1 MNKRIIPSII
11 FASALTVGLASS
23 AHADIIQTLA
33 YYDSP
38 NGYDFVTTTPPTGST
53 TIGTYAVAIPT
64 GVSVTGITILGAFGN
79 SDVPVTALSDYF
91 LGFAGNETAVE
102 VAQCDSASADCY
114 SNQDANN
121 SWSATLTAAQIAT
134 LAPAFT
140 AGSLDFTYTWGSS
153 PAISDPLSVFTGGTG
168 YDPQYVYA
176 GETTIDVSLSPEPA
190 TVLFCLSGM
199 AGIVALRRFRKV

>member
-23 AHADIIQTLA
+23 AHADIIQPLA
-33 YYDSP
+33 SYDSP
-38 NGYDFVTTTPPTGST
+38 SGYDFVTTTPPSGST
-53 TIGTYAVAIPT
+53 TIGTYTFTIPT
-64 GVSVTGITILGAFGN
+64 DVSVTGITILGAFGN
-79 SDVPVTALSDYF
+79 SDVPNTALSDYF

-102 VAQCDSASADCY
+102 VAQCDSASANCY
-114 SNQDANN
+114 SGQEGPY

-153 PAISDPLSVFTGGTG
+153 PAIPDFFSPTG
-168 YDPQYVYA
+168 YDAQYVYTGA
-176 GETTIDVSLSPEPA
+176 TTIDVSLSPEPA